1 MTFYCVY
8 NENFIVKNAVFHCR
22 QFRESP
28 DGDRLPIFSDNKAV
42 IFITG
47 DNGRY
52 RVESV
57 DGEVVFIG
65 TGGID
70 EALARIDY
78 AQPSAD
84 VQIIEGNRTYTRDDY
99 YRHIAPV
106 VWLIAQYYDDETN
119 RLAVAYERRKND
131 EKLDTGTVIFN
142 AEAQFADWL
151 ASKVKAEERPPAV
164 RFSDWLPEIVRD
176 KLTAIELN
184 DDYHA
189 ELNYGTWLS
198 LRKKAK
204 KAVSG
209 DGERPLEAGK
219 RMACGVHGGPRLD
232 PAYQTV

>member
-28 DGDRLPIFSDNKAV
+28 YGDRLPIFPDNKAV

-52 RVESV
+52 RVETTA
-57 DGEVVFIG
+57 GEVVYAG
-65 TGGID
+65 AGGID
-70 EALARIDY
+70 EAVERTYY
-78 AQPSAD
+78 AQPDAD
-84 VQIIEGNRTYTRDDY
+84 IEVVANGRKFTLDEY

-119 RLAVAYERRKND
+119 RLAVAYERRKNG

-142 AEAQFADWL
+142 DEAQFADWL

-164 RFSDWLPEIVRD
+164 RFDNKIWVPAVD
-176 KLTAIELN
+176 TVKLNNNCAVEV
-184 DDYHA
+184 
-189 ELNYGTWLS
+189 NYGTWLS

-204 KAVSG
+204 KAVSD
-209 DGERPLEAGK
+209 DGERNLEAGK

>member
-1 MTFYCVY
+1 VY

-28 DGDRLPIFSDNKAV
+28 DGDRLPIFPGDKAV
-42 IFITG
+42 IFM
-47 DNGRY
+47 DSNGRY
-52 RVESV
+52 RVESI

-78 AQPSAD
+78 AQPFVD
-84 VQIIEGNRTYTRDDY
+84 VEIIDNGRKYTREDY

-106 VWLIAQYYDDETN
+106 IWLIAQFYDDETN

-131 EKLDTGTVIFN
+131 KKLDTGTVIFTGD
-142 AEAQFADWL
+142 EPFAKWL
-151 ASKVKAEERPPAV
+151 VDKLSAEERPPVV

-184 DDYHA
+184 DDYPV
-189 ELNYGTWLS
+189 EINRGTWPI

-204 KAVSG
+204 KAVSD

-219 RMACGVHGGPRLD
+219 GMASGIHGGPRLD
-232 PAYQTV
+232 PADKAV